1 MANFSQLLAEQKKRQ
16 DKDTVAIS
24 EAAQT
29 FSLQIQKDEKLG
41 QDFIRREGISNA
53 AVSVVQNFQGQ
64 LDAIADNDFTF
75 LKDTIEKYSTLLS
88 ELPGSVDKGRFTDT
102 EATYIAKVVQP
113 VVEEL
118 NSIAGPLLRTKLAF
132 KDLAKQFKPLKLAAR
147 TLGGIP
153 ILGTAITRKIERIEA
168 GEEEVRR
175 AERRKAQDIAR
186 EARRS
191 IEDEVSGGGLEQ
203 PSAALEETIEE
214 RNEQPGRRDIFAS
227 ETPRAAAVQS
237 SAANEEN
244 IEEQRSIE
252 KDRYEETKNIFEMI
266 AEDTYESKELLQR
279 LVDSEEGVLDDVAE
293 GFGGAAA
300 TAGGVGAG
308 VGGSKLLGKFMGKG
322 GKAAAGAAGSQAT
335 KKASSKILGKTL
347 LKSAVKK
354 IPIIGAI
361 AGIGFG
367 IGRLMSGDISGAAME
382 VASGA
387 AGSIPGAGTAASVG
401 IDAALAAKD
410 IKNAEKEIEGV
421 TEASAAEVVKPD
433 NMKDVVNIDSKRTVV
448 RTTLETDNLE
458 NMLQKL
464 LPDNQSQNN
473 IITAPTNTIQN
484 ANTTNVLGKM
494 SSKNLDNTVS
504 SLKNVY

>member
-64 LDAIADNDFTF
+64 LDSIADNDFTF

-102 EATYIAKVVQP
+102 EALYIGKVIQP
-113 VVEEL
+113 VIKEL

-191 IEDEVSGGGLEQ
+191 IEDEVAGDVDQ

-227 ETPRAAAVQS
+227 ETPRAAVVQQ

-279 LVDSEEGVLDDVAE
+279 LVDSEEGILDDVAE

-300 TAGGVGAG
+300 IGGGVGAG

-322 GKAAAGAAGSQAT
+322 GTAAAGAAGSQAT

-387 AGSIPGAGTAASVG
+387 ASTIPGFGTAASVG

-421 TEASAAEVVKPD
+421 TEASAAEVVKPN

-448 RTTLETDNLE
+448 RTVLETDNLE
-458 NMLQKL
+458 NILQKL
-464 LPDNQSQNN
+464 LPENQMQNN
-473 IITAPTNTIQN
+473 TVVAPNNTI
-484 ANTTNVLGKM
+484 NTASQTTVLPKM
-494 SSKNLDNTVS
+494 QSKNLDGTVL

>member
-64 LDAIADNDFTF
+64 LDSIADNDFTF

-102 EATYIAKVVQP
+102 EALYIGKVIQP
-113 VVEEL
+113 VIKEL

-191 IEDEVSGGGLEQ
+191 IEDEVAGDVDQ

-227 ETPRAAAVQS
+227 ETPRAAVAQQ

-279 LVDSEEGVLDDVAE
+279 LVDSEEGILDDVAE

-300 TAGGVGAG
+300 IGGGVGAG

-322 GKAAAGAAGSQAT
+322 GTAAAGAAGSQAT

-367 IGRLMSGDISGAAME
+367 IGRLMSGDAKGAAME

-387 AGSIPGAGTAASVG
+387 ASTIPGFGTAASVG

-448 RTTLETDNLE
+448 RTVLETDNLE
-458 NMLQKL
+458 NILQKL
-464 LPDNQSQNN
+464 LPENQMQNN
-473 IITAPTNTIQN
+473 TVVAPNNTI
-484 ANTTNVLGKM
+484 NTASQTTVLPKM
-494 SSKNLDNTVS
+494 QSKNLDGTVL

>member
-102 EATYIAKVVQP
+102 EALYIGKVIQP
-113 VVEEL
+113 VIKEL

-132 KDLAKQFKPLKLAAR
+132 KDLANQFKPLKLAAR

-191 IEDEVSGGGLEQ
+191 IEDEVAGDVDQ

-227 ETPRAAAVQS
+227 ETPRAAVAQQ

>member
-29 FSLQIQKDEKLG
+29 FSLQLQKEEKLG

-132 KDLAKQFKPLKLAAR
+132 RDLAKQFKPLKLAAR

-191 IEDEVSGGGLEQ
+191 IEDEVTGGVET

-227 ETPRAAAVQS
+227 ETPRAAAVQQT
-237 SAANEEN
+237 AASEEN
-244 IEEQRSIE
+244 IEEQRAIE
-252 KDRYEETKNIFEMI
+252 QDRYEETKNLWEMI

-279 LVDSEEGVLDDVAE
+279 LVDSEEGILDDVAE

-300 TAGGVGAG
+300 IGGGVGAG

-322 GKAAAGAAGSQAT
+322 GTAAAGAAGSQAT

-387 AGSIPGAGTAASVG
+387 ASTIPGAGTAASVG

-421 TEASAAEVVKPD
+421 VQTSAEEVVKPD
-433 NMKDVVNIDSKRTVV
+433 NMKDIVNIDSKRTVV

-464 LPDNQSQNN
+464 LPDNQMQNN
-473 IITAPTNTIQN
+473 TVVAPNNTIQN

-494 SSKNLDNTVS
+494 NTKNLDNTVS

>member
-64 LDAIADNDFTF
+64 LDSIADNDFTF

-102 EATYIAKVVQP
+102 EALYIGKVIQP
-113 VVEEL
+113 VIKEL

-191 IEDEVSGGGLEQ
+191 IEDEVAGDVDQ

-227 ETPRAAAVQS
+227 ETPRAAVAQQ

-279 LVDSEEGVLDDVAE
+279 LVDSEEGILDDVAE

-300 TAGGVGAG
+300 IGGGVGAG

-322 GKAAAGAAGSQAT
+322 GTAAAGAAGGQAT

-387 AGSIPGAGTAASVG
+387 ASTIPGAGTAASVG

-448 RTTLETDNLE
+448 RTVLETDNLE
-458 NMLQKL
+458 NILQKL
-464 LPDNQSQNN
+464 LPENQMQNN
-473 IITAPTNTIQN
+473 TVVAPNNTI
-484 ANTTNVLGKM
+484 NTASQTTVLPKM
-494 SSKNLDNTVS
+494 QSKNLDGTVL

>member
-64 LDAIADNDFTF
+64 LDSIADNDFTF

-102 EATYIAKVVQP
+102 EALYIGKVIQP
-113 VVEEL
+113 VIKEL

-191 IEDEVSGGGLEQ
+191 IEDEVAGDVDQ

-227 ETPRAAAVQS
+227 ETPRQLNQQS
-237 SAANEEN
+237 LNEEN
-244 IEEQRSIE
+244 IEEQ
-252 KDRYEETKNIFEMI
+252 D
-266 AEDTYESKELLQR
+266 Q
-279 LVDSEEGVLDDVAE
+279 
-293 GFGGAAA
+293 
-300 TAGGVGAG
+300 
-308 VGGSKLLGKFMGKG
+308 
-322 GKAAAGAAGSQAT
+322 
-335 KKASSKILGKTL
+335 
-347 LKSAVKK
+347 
-354 IPIIGAI
+354 
-361 AGIGFG
+361 
-367 IGRLMSGDISGAAME
+367 
-382 VASGA
+382 
-387 AGSIPGAGTAASVG
+387 
-401 IDAALAAKD
+401 
-410 IKNAEKEIEGV
+410 
-421 TEASAAEVVKPD
+421 
-433 NMKDVVNIDSKRTVV
+433 
-448 RTTLETDNLE
+448 
-458 NMLQKL
+458 
-464 LPDNQSQNN
+464 
-473 IITAPTNTIQN
+473 
-484 ANTTNVLGKM
+484 
-494 SSKNLDNTVS
+494 
-504 SLKNVY
+504 

>member
-64 LDAIADNDFTF
+64 LDSIADNDFTF

-102 EATYIAKVVQP
+102 EALYIGKVIQP
-113 VVEEL
+113 VIKEL

-191 IEDEVSGGGLEQ
+191 IEDEVAGDVDQ

-227 ETPRAAAVQS
+227 ETPRAAVAQQ

-279 LVDSEEGVLDDVAE
+279 LVDSEEGILDDVAE

-300 TAGGVGAG
+300 IGGGVGAG
-308 VGGSKLLGKFMGKG
+308 VGGTKLLGKFMGKG
-322 GKAAAGAAGSQAT
+322 GTAAAGAAGSQAT

-367 IGRLMSGDISGAAME
+367 IGRLMSGDAKGAAME

-387 AGSIPGAGTAASVG
+387 ASTIPGFGTAASVG

-421 TEASAAEVVKPD
+421 TEASASEVVKPD
-433 NMKDVVNIDSKRTVV
+433 NMKDIVNIDSKRTVV
-448 RTTLETDNLE
+448 RTVLETDNLE
-458 NMLQKL
+458 NILQKL
-464 LPDNQSQNN
+464 LPENQMQNN
-473 IITAPTNTIQN
+473 TVVAPNNTI
-484 ANTTNVLGKM
+484 NTASQTTVLPKM
-494 SSKNLDNTVS
+494 QSKNLDGTVL

>member
-64 LDAIADNDFTF
+64 LDSIADNDFTF

-102 EATYIAKVVQP
+102 EALYIGKVIQP
-113 VVEEL
+113 VIKEL

-191 IEDEVSGGGLEQ
+191 IEDEVAGDVDQ

-227 ETPRAAAVQS
+227 ETPRAAVAQQ

-279 LVDSEEGVLDDVAE
+279 LVDSEEGILDDVAE

-300 TAGGVGAG
+300 IGGGVGAG

-322 GKAAAGAAGSQAT
+322 GTAAAGAAGSQAT

-367 IGRLMSGDISGAAME
+367 IGRLMSGDAKGAAME

-387 AGSIPGAGTAASVG
+387 ASTIPGFGTAASVG

-421 TEASAAEVVKPD
+421 TEASASEVVKPD
-433 NMKDVVNIDSKRTVV
+433 NMKDIVNIDSKRTVV
-448 RTTLETDNLE
+448 RTVLETDNLE
-458 NMLQKL
+458 NILQKL
-464 LPDNQSQNN
+464 LPENQMQNN
-473 IITAPTNTIQN
+473 TVVAPNNTI
-484 ANTTNVLGKM
+484 NTASQTTVLPKM
-494 SSKNLDNTVS
+494 QSKNLDGTVL

>member
-64 LDAIADNDFTF
+64 LDSIADNDFTF

-102 EATYIAKVVQP
+102 EALYIGKVIQP
-113 VVEEL
+113 VIKEL

-191 IEDEVSGGGLEQ
+191 IEDEVAGDVDQ

-227 ETPRAAAVQS
+227 ETPRAAVVQQ

-279 LVDSEEGVLDDVAE
+279 LVDSEEGILDDVAE

-300 TAGGVGAG
+300 IGGGVGAG

-322 GKAAAGAAGSQAT
+322 GTAAAGAAGSQAT

-387 AGSIPGAGTAASVG
+387 ASTIPGAGTAASVG

-448 RTTLETDNLE
+448 RTVLETDNLE
-458 NMLQKL
+458 NILQKL
-464 LPDNQSQNN
+464 LPENQMQNN
-473 IITAPTNTIQN
+473 TVVAPNNTI
-484 ANTTNVLGKM
+484 NTASQTTVLPKM
-494 SSKNLDNTVS
+494 QSKNLDGTVL

>member
-64 LDAIADNDFTF
+64 LDSIADNDFTF

-102 EATYIAKVVQP
+102 EALYIGKVIQP
-113 VVEEL
+113 VIKEL

-191 IEDEVSGGGLEQ
+191 IEDEVAGDVDQ

-227 ETPRAAAVQS
+227 ETPRAAVVQQ

-279 LVDSEEGVLDDVAE
+279 LVDSEEGILDDVAE

-300 TAGGVGAG
+300 IGGGVGAG

-322 GKAAAGAAGSQAT
+322 GTAAAGAAGSQAT

-387 AGSIPGAGTAASVG
+387 AGSIPGAGTAASIG

-448 RTTLETDNLE
+448 RTVLETDNLE
-458 NMLQKL
+458 NILQKL
-464 LPDNQSQNN
+464 LPENQMQNN
-473 IITAPTNTIQN
+473 TVVAPNNTI
-484 ANTTNVLGKM
+484 NTASQTTVLPKM
-494 SSKNLDNTVS
+494 QSKNLDGTVL

>member
-1 MANFSQLLAEQKKRQ
+1 M
-16 DKDTVAIS
+16 
-24 EAAQT
+24 
-29 FSLQIQKDEKLG
+29 
-41 QDFIRREGISNA
+41 
-53 AVSVVQNFQGQ
+53 
-64 LDAIADNDFTF
+64 
-75 LKDTIEKYSTLLS
+75 
-88 ELPGSVDKGRFTDT
+88 
-102 EATYIAKVVQP
+102 YIGKVIQP
-113 VVEEL
+113 VIKEL

-191 IEDEVSGGGLEQ
+191 IEDEVAGDVDQ

-227 ETPRAAAVQS
+227 ETPRAVVAQQ

-252 KDRYEETKNIFEMI
+252 KDRYEETKNLFEMI

-279 LVDSEEGVLDDVAE
+279 LVDSEEGILVDVAE

-300 TAGGVGAG
+300 IGGGVGAG

-322 GKAAAGAAGSQAT
+322 GTAYGVSGSQAT
-335 KKASSKILGKTL
+335 KKTSSKILGKTL
-347 LKSAVKK
+347 LKLFENA
-354 IPIIGAI
+354 IIGAI

-367 IGRLMSGDISGAAME
+367 IG
-382 VASGA
+382 
-387 AGSIPGAGTAASVG
+387 
-401 IDAALAAKD
+401 
-410 IKNAEKEIEGV
+410 N
-421 TEASAAEVVKPD
+421 
-433 NMKDVVNIDSKRTVV
+433 
-448 RTTLETDNLE
+448 
-458 NMLQKL
+458 
-464 LPDNQSQNN
+464 
-473 IITAPTNTIQN
+473 
-484 ANTTNVLGKM
+484 
-494 SSKNLDNTVS
+494 
-504 SLKNVY
+504 

>member
-64 LDAIADNDFTF
+64 LDSIADNDFTF

-102 EATYIAKVVQP
+102 EALYIGKVIQP
-113 VVEEL
+113 VIKEL

-191 IEDEVSGGGLEQ
+191 IEDEVAGDVDQ

-227 ETPRAAAVQS
+227 ETPRAVVAQQ

-279 LVDSEEGVLDDVAE
+279 LVDSEEGILDDVAE

-300 TAGGVGAG
+300 IGGGVGAG

-322 GKAAAGAAGSQAT
+322 GTAAAGAAGSQAT

-367 IGRLMSGDISGAAME
+367 IGRLMSGDAKGAAME

-387 AGSIPGAGTAASVG
+387 ASTIPGFGTAASVG

-448 RTTLETDNLE
+448 RTVLETDNLE
-458 NMLQKL
+458 NILQKL
-464 LPDNQSQNN
+464 LPENQMQNN
-473 IITAPTNTIQN
+473 TVVAPNNTI
-484 ANTTNVLGKM
+484 NTASQTTVLPKM
-494 SSKNLDNTVS
+494 QSKNLDGTVL

>member
-64 LDAIADNDFTF
+64 LDSIADNDFTF

-102 EATYIAKVVQP
+102 EALYIGKVIQP
-113 VVEEL
+113 VIKEL

-191 IEDEVSGGGLEQ
+191 IEDEVAGDVDQ

-227 ETPRAAAVQS
+227 ETPRAVVAQQ

-279 LVDSEEGVLDDVAE
+279 LVDSEEGILDDVAE

-300 TAGGVGAG
+300 IGGGVGAG

-322 GKAAAGAAGSQAT
+322 GTAAAGAAGSQAT

-367 IGRLMSGDISGAAME
+367 IGRLMSGDAKGAAME

-387 AGSIPGAGTAASVG
+387 ASTIPGFGTAASVG

-421 TEASAAEVVKPD
+421 TEASASEVVKPD
-433 NMKDVVNIDSKRTVV
+433 NMKDIVNIDSKRTVV
-448 RTTLETDNLE
+448 RTVLETDNLE
-458 NMLQKL
+458 NILQKL
-464 LPDNQSQNN
+464 LPENQMQNN
-473 IITAPTNTIQN
+473 TVVAPNNTI
-484 ANTTNVLGKM
+484 NTASQTTVLPKM
-494 SSKNLDNTVS
+494 QSKNLDGTVL

>member
-29 FSLQIQKDEKLG
+29 FSLQLQKEEKLG

-132 KDLAKQFKPLKLAAR
+132 RDLAKQFKPLKLAAR

-191 IEDEVSGGGLEQ
+191 IEDEVAGGGLEQ

-214 RNEQPGRRDIFAS
+214 EQAQPGRRDLFAS
-227 ETPRAAAVQS
+227 ETPRAAAVQQT
-237 SAANEEN
+237 AASEEN
-244 IEEQRSIE
+244 IEEQRAIE
-252 KDRYEETKNIFEMI
+252 QDRYEETKNLWEMI

-279 LVDSEEGVLDDVAE
+279 LVDSEEGIMDDLAE
-293 GFGGAAA
+293 GVGGAAA
-300 TAGGVGAG
+300 IGGGAAAG
-308 VGGSKLLGKFMGKG
+308 VGGTKLASKFFGKKG
-322 GKAAAGAAGSQAT
+322 ADQAT
-335 KKASSKILGKTL
+335 KSASKKAGSKILGKTL

-387 AGSIPGAGTAASVG
+387 ASTIPGAGTAASVG

-421 TEASAAEVVKPD
+421 VQTSAEEVVKPD
-433 NMKDVVNIDSKRTVV
+433 NMKDIVNIDSKRTVV

-494 SSKNLDNTVS
+494 NTKNLDNTVS

>member
-29 FSLQIQKDEKLG
+29 FSLQLQKEEKLG

-132 KDLAKQFKPLKLAAR
+132 RDLAKQFKPLKLAAR

-191 IEDEVSGGGLEQ
+191 IEDEVAGGGLEQ

-214 RNEQPGRRDIFAS
+214 EQAQPGRRDIFAS
-227 ETPRAAAVQS
+227 ETPRAAAVQKT
-237 SAANEEN
+237 AASEEN
-244 IEEQRSIE
+244 IEEQRAIE
-252 KDRYEETKNIFEMI
+252 QDRYEETKNLWEMI

-279 LVDSEEGVLDDVAE
+279 LVDSEEGIMDDLAE
-293 GFGGAAA
+293 GVGGAAA
-300 TAGGVGAG
+300 IGGGAAAG
-308 VGGSKLLGKFMGKG
+308 VGGTKLASKFFGKKG
-322 GKAAAGAAGSQAT
+322 ADQAT
-335 KKASSKILGKTL
+335 KSASKKAGSKILGKTL

-387 AGSIPGAGTAASVG
+387 ASTIPGAGTAASVG

-421 TEASAAEVVKPD
+421 VQTSAEEVVKPD
-433 NMKDVVNIDSKRTVV
+433 NMKDIVNIDSKRTVV

-464 LPDNQSQNN
+464 LPDNQMQNN

-494 SSKNLDNTVS
+494 NTKNLDNTVS

>member
-29 FSLQIQKDEKLG
+29 FSLQIQKEEKLG
-41 QDFIRREGISNA
+41 QEFIRREGISNA

-132 KDLAKQFKPLKLAAR
+132 RDLAKQFKPLKLAAR

-191 IEDEVSGGGLEQ
+191 IEDEVAGGGLEQ

-227 ETPRAAAVQS
+227 ETPRAAAVQQT
-237 SAANEEN
+237 AASEEN
-244 IEEQRSIE
+244 IEEQRAIE
-252 KDRYEETKNIFEMI
+252 QDRYEETKNLWEMI

-279 LVDSEEGVLDDVAE
+279 LVDSEEGIMGDLAE
-293 GFGGAAA
+293 GVGGAAA
-300 TAGGVGAG
+300 VGGGVAAG
-308 VGGSKLLGKFMGKG
+308 VGGTKLASKFFGKKG
-322 GKAAAGAAGSQAT
+322 ADQAT
-335 KKASSKILGKTL
+335 KSASKKAGSKILGKTL
-347 LKSAVKK
+347 LKSAIKK

-387 AGSIPGAGTAASVG
+387 ASTIPGAGTAASVG

-410 IKNAEKEIEGV
+410 IKNAEKEIDGV
-421 TEASAAEVVKPD
+421 VQTSAEEVVKPD
-433 NMKDVVNIDSKRTVV
+433 NMKDIVNIDSKRTVV

-464 LPDNQSQNN
+464 LPDNQMQNN

-494 SSKNLDNTVS
+494 NTKNLDNTVS

>member
-64 LDAIADNDFTF
+64 LDSIADNDFTF

-102 EATYIAKVVQP
+102 EALYIGKVIQP
-113 VVEEL
+113 VIKEL

-191 IEDEVSGGGLEQ
+191 IEDEVAGDVDQ

-227 ETPRAAAVQS
+227 ETPRAAVAQQ

-279 LVDSEEGVLDDVAE
+279 LVDSEEGILDDVAE

-300 TAGGVGAG
+300 IGGGVGAG

-322 GKAAAGAAGSQAT
+322 GTAAAGAAGSQAT

-387 AGSIPGAGTAASVG
+387 AGTIPGAGTAASVG

-448 RTTLETDNLE
+448 RTVLETDNLE
-458 NMLQKL
+458 NILQKL
-464 LPDNQSQNN
+464 LPENQMQNN
-473 IITAPTNTIQN
+473 TVVAPNNTI
-484 ANTTNVLGKM
+484 NTASQTTVLPKM
-494 SSKNLDNTVS
+494 QSKNLDGTVL

>member
-64 LDAIADNDFTF
+64 LDSIADNDFTF

-102 EATYIAKVVQP
+102 EALYIGKVIQP
-113 VVEEL
+113 VIKEL

-191 IEDEVSGGGLEQ
+191 IEDEVAGDVDQ

-227 ETPRAAAVQS
+227 ETPRAAVVQQ

-279 LVDSEEGVLDDVAE
+279 LVDSEEGILDDVAE

-300 TAGGVGAG
+300 IGGGVGAG

-322 GKAAAGAAGSQAT
+322 GTAAAGAAGSQAT

-387 AGSIPGAGTAASVG
+387 ASTIPGAGTAASVG

-421 TEASAAEVVKPD
+421 TEASASEVVKPD
-433 NMKDVVNIDSKRTVV
+433 NMKDIVNIDSKRTVV
-448 RTTLETDNLE
+448 RTVLETDNLE
-458 NMLQKL
+458 NILQKL
-464 LPDNQSQNN
+464 LPENQMQNN
-473 IITAPTNTIQN
+473 TVVAPNNTI
-484 ANTTNVLGKM
+484 NTASQTTVLPKM
-494 SSKNLDNTVS
+494 QSKNLDGTVL

>member
-64 LDAIADNDFTF
+64 LDSIADNDFTF

-102 EATYIAKVVQP
+102 EALYIGKVIQP
-113 VVEEL
+113 VIKEL

-191 IEDEVSGGGLEQ
+191 IEDEVAGDVDQ

-227 ETPRAAAVQS
+227 ETPRAAVVQQ

-279 LVDSEEGVLDDVAE
+279 LVDSEEGILDDVAE

-300 TAGGVGAG
+300 IGGGVGAG

-322 GKAAAGAAGSQAT
+322 GTTAAGAAGSQAT

-367 IGRLMSGDISGAAME
+367 IGRLMSGDAKGAAME

-387 AGSIPGAGTAASVG
+387 ASTIPGFGTAASVG

-448 RTTLETDNLE
+448 RTVLETDNLE
-458 NMLQKL
+458 NILQKL
-464 LPDNQSQNN
+464 LPENQMQNN
-473 IITAPTNTIQN
+473 TVVAPNNTI
-484 ANTTNVLGKM
+484 NTASQTTVLPKM
-494 SSKNLDNTVS
+494 QSKNLDGTVL

>member
-64 LDAIADNDFTF
+64 LDSIADNDFTF

-102 EATYIAKVVQP
+102 EALYIGKVIQP
-113 VVEEL
+113 VIKEL

-191 IEDEVSGGGLEQ
+191 IEDEVAGDVDQ

-227 ETPRAAAVQS
+227 ETPRAVVAQQ

-279 LVDSEEGVLDDVAE
+279 LVDSEEGILDDVAE

-300 TAGGVGAG
+300 IGGGVGAG

-322 GKAAAGAAGSQAT
+322 GTAAAGAAGSQAT

-387 AGSIPGAGTAASVG
+387 AGSIPGAGTAASIG

-448 RTTLETDNLE
+448 RTVLETDNLE
-458 NMLQKL
+458 NILQKL
-464 LPDNQSQNN
+464 LPENQMQNN
-473 IITAPTNTIQN
+473 TVVAPNNTI
-484 ANTTNVLGKM
+484 NTASQTTVLPKM
-494 SSKNLDNTVS
+494 QSKNLDGTVL

>member
-64 LDAIADNDFTF
+64 LDSIADNDFTF

-102 EATYIAKVVQP
+102 EALYIGKVIQP
-113 VVEEL
+113 VIKEL

-191 IEDEVSGGGLEQ
+191 IEDEVAGDVDQ

-227 ETPRAAAVQS
+227 ETPRAAVAQQ

-279 LVDSEEGVLDDVAE
+279 LVDSEEGILDDVAE

-300 TAGGVGAG
+300 IGGGVGAG

-322 GKAAAGAAGSQAT
+322 GTAAAGAAGSQAT

-387 AGSIPGAGTAASVG
+387 ASTIPGAGTAASVG

-448 RTTLETDNLE
+448 RTVLETDNLE
-458 NMLQKL
+458 NILQKL
-464 LPDNQSQNN
+464 LPENQMQNN
-473 IITAPTNTIQN
+473 TVVAPNNTI
-484 ANTTNVLGKM
+484 NTASQTTVLPKM
-494 SSKNLDNTVS
+494 QSKNLDGTVL

>member
-102 EATYIAKVVQP
+102 EALYIGKVIQP
-113 VVEEL
+113 VIKEL

-191 IEDEVSGGGLEQ
+191 IEDEVAGDVDQ

-227 ETPRAAAVQS
+227 ETPRAVVAQQ

-279 LVDSEEGVLDDVAE
+279 LVDSEEGILDDVAE

-300 TAGGVGAG
+300 IGGGVGAG

-322 GKAAAGAAGSQAT
+322 GTAAAGAAGSQAT

-367 IGRLMSGDISGAAME
+367 IGRLMSGDAKGAAME

-387 AGSIPGAGTAASVG
+387 ASTIPGFGTAASVG

-421 TEASAAEVVKPD
+421 TEASASEVVKPD
-433 NMKDVVNIDSKRTVV
+433 NMKDIVNIDSKRTVV
-448 RTTLETDNLE
+448 RTVLETDNLE
-458 NMLQKL
+458 NILQKL
-464 LPDNQSQNN
+464 LPENQMQNN
-473 IITAPTNTIQN
+473 TVVAPNNTI
-484 ANTTNVLGKM
+484 NTASQTTVLPKM
-494 SSKNLDNTVS
+494 QSKNLDGTVL